1 MSACKACGHEH
12 KATIGCT
19 IARRQREF
27 AERQA
32 TPKVAEPEIVVAN
45 VVANAMTVVANRSG
59 DRHKDK
65 AKRNEYQRV
74 LMAKRRA
81 TNQKTNP

>member
-1 MSACKACGHEH
+1 MRACKACWHEH

-32 TPKVAEPEIVVAN
+32 APKIAEVVDQHVVVVAN
-45 VVANAMTVVANRSG
+45 VVANSRSQ
-59 DRHKDK
+59 DRHKDRV
-65 AKRNEYQRV
+65 KRNEYQRV

-81 TNQKTNP
+81 TKAVHV